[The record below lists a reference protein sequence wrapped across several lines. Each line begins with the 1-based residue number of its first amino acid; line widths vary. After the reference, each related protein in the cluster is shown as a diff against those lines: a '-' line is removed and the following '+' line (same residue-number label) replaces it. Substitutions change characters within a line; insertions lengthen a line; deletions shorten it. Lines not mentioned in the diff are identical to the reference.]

1 MGWLFVFFKF
11 IGLFYLDVSILV
23 IKIFEYSVKF
33 WIIKEMENYIFL
45 EIKKGVFIKIYVCE
59 FDFIWKE
66 VLKLVKFDY
75 EEKRLMDIYY
85 LKFINWLEV

>member
-1 MGWLFVFFKF
+1 
-11 IGLFYLDVSILV
+11 
-23 IKIFEYSVKF
+23 
-33 WIIKEMENYIFL
+33 MENYIFS

-59 FDFIWKE
+59 FDPIWKE
-66 VLKLVKFDY
+66 VSKSVKPDY